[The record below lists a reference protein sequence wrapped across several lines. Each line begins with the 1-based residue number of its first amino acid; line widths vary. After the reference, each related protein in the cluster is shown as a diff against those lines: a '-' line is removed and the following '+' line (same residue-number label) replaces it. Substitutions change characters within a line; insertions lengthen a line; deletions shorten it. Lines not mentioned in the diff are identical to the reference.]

1 MTDFEE
7 FPPSL
12 SFLRTLGILRKG
24 SDQLAGYSFITY
36 TDVETAQRVTAMGT
50 LQFEGQELKLSTAVR
65 KVRGF
70 EFRPAV
76 NVSCSLHVFAARQHF
91 HIFLANDWLLC
102 CLGRANFVILSVI
115 FTCTILSS
123 TFFFPSFSPTF
134 HDTRP

>member
-7 FPPSL
+7 SPLFVL
-12 SFLRTLGILRKG
+12 LRTLGILRKG

-70 EFRPAV
+70 EFRPAG
-76 NVSCSLHVFAARQHF
+76 NVSCRLYVFAARQHF
-91 HIFLANDWLLC
+91 HVFLANAWLLC
-102 CLGRANFVILSVI
+102 CLGRANFVILFV
-115 FTCTILSS
+115 
-123 TFFFPSFSPTF
+123 
-134 HDTRP
+134 